1 LVENLTLL
9 SRAAARFQ
17 RFRLDYFPE
26 RQLFLRS
33 EGRVRFLTI
42 HSYTQM
48 TAATAIIVSLG
59 WGAVTSYAYLSRDF
73 VIEDKNNTISSMSAQ
88 YQTLST
94 DFSVLEE
101 EFERRAQLLEERQQF
116 IENFIEPETDAAL
129 QNTALDAEQSKN
141 SAAPIEKKTEAKQK
155 TEAPDQISLLDRLF
169 SSEDEKKPAAKLSNI
184 ERRQQLLARLQTMET
199 RQRAVATILNQRIL
213 DQLKVVDETLV
224 ATPLTT
230 TRLVDDGQFEL
241 AAGGPFI
248 PDRVFDGVFDAEDG
262 LVFLTLKENSDR
274 LKMVTNALDS
284 YPVGKPAADYYLSSR
299 FGRRRDPVDRTRWG
313 NHPGLDL
320 AAWPGTAIMATAPGT
335 VIYSGWYGPYGNM
348 IEIDHGNG
356 FHTRY
361 GHMRKLNVKKNED
374 VNLGQKIGEMG
385 STGRVTGTHVH
396 YEVWFNGEVIDPMPI
411 MKAAANVLEIQGRN
425 EKNNE

>member
-1 LVENLTLL
+1 MVENLTLL
-9 SRAAARFQ
+9 ARATARFQ
-17 RFRLDYFPE
+17 QFRLEYFPE

-48 TAATAIIVSLG
+48 AAASAIAISLG
-59 WGAVTSYAYLSRDF
+59 WGAVTSYAYLSRDS
-73 VIEDKNNTISSMSAQ
+73 VIENKNKTISSMSAQ
-88 YQTLST
+88 YQTLSS
-94 DFSVLEE
+94 DFSTLEE
-101 EFERRAQLLEERQQF
+101 EFERRARLLEERQQF
-116 IENFIEPETDAAL
+116 LEEFVETSAEATPENPAADTPEPEKTNTPVADKTD
-129 QNTALDAEQSKN
+129 T
-141 SAAPIEKKTEAKQK
+141 
-155 TEAPDQISLLDRLF
+155 PDQMSLLDRLF
-169 SSEDEKKPAAKLSNI
+169 SDENAETPIAPSNV
-184 ERRQQLLARLQTMET
+184 ERRQLLLARLQNMET
-199 RQRAVATILNQRIL
+199 RQRTVATVLNQSIL
-213 DQLKVVDETLV
+213 DQLRTVDETLV

-230 TRLVDDGQFEL
+230 TRLVDDGQLEL

-248 PDRVFDGVFDAEDG
+248 PDRLFDGVFDAEDG
-262 LVFLTLKENSDR
+262 LVFLSLRENSDR

-299 FGRRRDPVDRTRWG
+299 FGRRRDPVKRDRWG

-320 AAWPGTAIMATAPGT
+320 AGWPGTAIMATAPGK
-335 VIYSGWYGPYGNM
+335 VIHSGWYGPYGNM

-361 GHMRKLNVKKNED
+361 GHMRKLVVKKNED

-385 STGRVTGTHVH
+385 STGRATGTHVH

-425 EKNNE
+425 EETNE